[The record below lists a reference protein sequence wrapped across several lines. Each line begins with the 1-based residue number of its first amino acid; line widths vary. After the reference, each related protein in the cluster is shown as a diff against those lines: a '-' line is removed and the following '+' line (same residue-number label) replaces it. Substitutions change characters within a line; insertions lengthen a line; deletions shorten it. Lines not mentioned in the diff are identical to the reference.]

1 MAWRLVNCA
10 KLFANTLYQKNLDIT
25 VLGITTIGVLRCYT
39 LRRINFVWKIT
50 ISLRIGLEDLRLSL
64 YQIGLYTACCRA
76 REVGPG
82 MSPESQELVVSI
94 LKNFTPK
101 WIATSGLVLYSVSSL
116 LPRSSRSVSRH
127 FSGRS
132 RRFSSASSS
141 ASKLTPPCTYSRC
154 FNSSGKAAHVG
165 INPRSSKPSIHAE
178 YVTST
183 VVSASHVAR
192 WTSYDGEPRPVPCAP
207 PSNGVIR

>member
-1 MAWRLVNCA
+1 MENNV
-10 KLFANTLYQKNLDIT
+10 
-25 VLGITTIGVLRCYT
+25 V
-39 LRRINFVWKIT
+39 
-50 ISLRIGLEDLRLSL
+50 SLRIELEDLRLSS
-64 YQIGLYTACCRA
+64 YRIGLYTACCRA

-116 LPRSSRSVSRH
+116 LPRSSRSVSVLVSTSRASRSRH

-165 INPRSSKPSIHAE
+165 INPRSPKPSIHAE